1 MQATATNGLVQRVR
15 QNLYGFGHLWHTLAF
30 IQQRL
35 RFHFHLAFQHRGR
48 PPPRGCEKIFPA
60 SLPES
65 FHIPLHRHRRY
76 VKRPRNVRL
85 TYRPIDHQLAG
96 EIAKRRHVLL
106 RMLKDGEVSIDVG
119 HLPLAALEGNLRREQ
134 SGAFRKNR
142 QLQLRHPLVLP
153 AHGLLRKRSW
163 GQLNFHSASKI
174 TGRDQ
179 EFCI

>member
-1 MQATATNGLVQRVR
+1 MAAALSLSLRSLLVPAARLVSPAATRLFFWWMQATATNGLVQRVR

-48 PPPRGCEKIFPA
+48 PPPRGCEKISPA
-60 SLPES
+60 TLPES

-85 TYRPIDHQLAG
+85 PYRPIDHQLAG

-106 RMLKDGEVSIDVG
+106 RMLKDGEVSID
-119 HLPLAALEGNLRREQ
+119 
-134 SGAFRKNR
+134 
-142 QLQLRHPLVLP
+142 
-153 AHGLLRKRSW
+153 
-163 GQLNFHSASKI
+163 
-174 TGRDQ
+174 
-179 EFCI
+179 